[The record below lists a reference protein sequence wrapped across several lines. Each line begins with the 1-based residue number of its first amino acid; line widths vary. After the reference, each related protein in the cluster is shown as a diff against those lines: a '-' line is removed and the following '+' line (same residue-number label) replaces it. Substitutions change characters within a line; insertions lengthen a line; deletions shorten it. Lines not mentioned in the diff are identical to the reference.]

1 MNFKLPK
8 KSEFMRTLGK
18 TKAINKETSELSIVY
33 DFSFEHHLNAPK
45 RATGEHYFYHIHR
58 AVMRLLLVFILLG
71 IWNYKI
77 VMILLLHDVIEDA
90 KKAGFDPELVREKIE
105 ARFTAEIAFG
115 TMQITK
121 QGKEHSHDMLAR
133 LVKAFY
139 IWSLIAKVFDREDN
153 LSTLYGMELHSQVR
167 KLQETE
173 KYFVFIFNRL
183 EVEIEIRVECGA
195 LPPQWRKLVP
205 LLRERQEKLVEENW
219 NRIFDFS
226 AMQ

>member
-1 MNFKLPK
+1 MGARLPK
-8 KSEFMRTLGK
+8 KSEFMCGLGQ
-18 TKAINKETSELSIVY
+18 TKATEKETAELSIVY
-33 DFSFEHHLNAPK
+33 DFSLEHHLNAPK

-71 IWNYKI
+71 IWNYRI

-90 KKAGFDPELVREKIE
+90 KKAGYHPDLVHAKITE
-105 ARFTAEIAFG
+105 RFGEEIAFG

-121 QGKEHSHDMLAR
+121 QGEEHSHHMLAR
-133 LVKAFY
+133 LVRSFY

-153 LSTLYGMELHSQVR
+153 LSTLHGMELCSQVR

-173 KYFVFIFNRL
+173 KYFEGIFNRL
-183 EVEIEIRVECGA
+183 EVEIEIRIEGGS
-195 LPPQWRKLVP
+195 LPSVWRKLVP
-205 LLRERQEKLVEENW
+205 LLRGRQKKLVEENW

-226 AMQ
+226 TMQ